1 MSVDAI
7 KLFGFLALFAVV
19 YAIFYKPVMS
29 ILERGPSD
37 SGEGVAPTQEQAPKE
52 DQVPGAA
59 SAASGGAPEEAPAPR
74 IRWYRDRILL
84 FAIPTVFLFD
94 QITKY
99 LVKSNLRLHESWPS
113 EGFVRITYGTN
124 SGTAFGLFPNQTV
137 FLIVSSVL
145 AIGFIFYFYRVH
157 ATPSRLLRLAIGL
170 QLGGAAGN
178 LFDRLRQGF
187 VVDFID
193 VGRWPVFNIADSS
206 IVVGIGLLIAVTM
219 AEPKSKPKR
228 READDPA
235 T

>member
-7 KLFGFLALFAVV
+7 RVVGFLAFFAVV
-19 YAIFYKPVMS
+19 YAIFYRPVMS
-29 ILERGPSD
+29 IWERRSSTP
-37 SGEGVAPTQEQAPKE
+37 GEGVAPSQEPALEADRPS
-52 DQVPGAA
+52 GAGDAESDEA
-59 SAASGGAPEEAPAPR
+59 STPR

-84 FAIPTVFLFD
+84 FAITSVFLLD
-94 QITKY
+94 QLTKY

-113 EGFVRITYGTN
+113 EGFVRLTYGTN

-137 FLIVSSVL
+137 FLIVSSLL
-145 AIGFIFYFYRVH
+145 AIGFIFYFYRAH

-178 LFDRLRQGF
+178 LIDRLRYGS

-193 VGRWPVFNIADSS
+193 VGWWPVFNLADSS
-206 IVVGIGLLIAVTM
+206 IVVGIGLLIAVTL
-219 AEPKSKPKR
+219 AEPKSEPKR
-228 READDPA
+228 RKADDPA